1 MLNLYTREGCHL
13 CEQFLLELALDGHGP
28 ESGLQIFDVDANAD
42 LAARY
47 GLRVPVLE
55 RDGQVICEGG
65 YERQRVLTA
74 LRV

>member
-1 MLNLYTREGCHL
+1 MPNLYVREGCHL
-13 CEQFLLELALDGHGP
+13 CEQFLLELALDGLGP
-28 ESGLQIFDVDANAD
+28 ESGLQVLDVDADAE
-42 LAARY
+42 LAVRY

-55 RDGQVICEGG
+55 LDGQVICEGS